1 MIRRTLRA
9 GLLAALPCLLL
20 ASVPALAAEEDA
32 DPVVARVNGA
42 EIHLSDVE
50 QAREVLPEQYRHA
63 PLAALWEPL
72 LAMLVD
78 VKLVAAE
85 ARRLGLDEEVEYK
98 REMDRIADRVLQ
110 QVLLGRHLNERITDA
125 MLRDKYAAMVA
136 EAAGIEEV
144 RARHILVD
152 TEAQAREIIA
162 ELKGGADFEALA
174 RERST
179 GPSAATGGDLGY
191 FRKGQMVPT
200 FTEAAF
206 ALEAGG
212 TSAEPVHT
220 RFGWHVI
227 KVEDRRAVEPPSFE
241 EAESGL
247 REETRREVRDAYL
260 DDLREGAAIEL
271 FNPDGSKPGAEKP

>member
-1 MIRRTLRA
+1 MIRRTLRT
-9 GLLAALPCLLL
+9 GLVAVLPWLMLA
-20 ASVPALAAEEDA
+20 PAFAADDA
-32 DPVVARVNGA
+32 DPDPVVALVNGA
-42 EIHLSDVE
+42 EIHRSDVE
-50 QAREVLPEQYRHA
+50 QARPPPPPHTPPP

-78 VKLVAAE
+78 VELVAAE
-85 ARRLGLDEEVEYK
+85 ARRLGLDQEPEYK

-110 QVLLGRHLNERITDA
+110 QVLLGRHLEERITDA
-125 MLRDKYAAMVA
+125 MLQEKYAALVA
-136 EAAGIEEV
+136 KTATTEEV

-162 ELKGGADFEALA
+162 ELGGGADFEGLA

-179 GPSAATGGDLGY
+179 GPSASSGGDLGY
-191 FRKGQMVPT
+191 FRKGQMVPA

-206 ALEAGG
+206 ALDKGG

-227 KVEDRRAVEPPSFE
+227 KVEDRRPVAPPTFE
-241 EAESGL
+241 EAEGDL
-247 REETRREVRDAYL
+247 REESRREVRDAYI
-260 DDLREGAAIEL
+260 DGLREGAAIEL
-271 FNPDGSKPGAEKP
+271 FNPDGSKPATAKP